1 MSKEKTDYTLIKKG
15 IKIESQKRDRVEI
28 LSNKKEYYL
37 GELFKEKILSKM
49 TNEKIESETLQET
62 ELLACKKDSEIISEM
77 DIKEINPDQIAERII
92 QLGKITKWII
102 IGYCDSLV
110 VYANPSVAGRVSV
123 GAYEHA
129 GWDGGDRLLSSDST
143 LELCN
148 SEMDLDPL
156 TPSKTIEQIL
166 VEILAKMHTVETIRE
181 GRHIVKDYLLKEW
194 GE

>member
-77 DIKEINPDQIAERII
+77 DIKEINPDQIAESSVSWSVSLSIFSFVILDRIF
-92 QLGKITKWII
+92 
-102 IGYCDSLV
+102 SL
-110 VYANPSVAGRVSV
+110 N
-123 GAYEHA
+123 
-129 GWDGGDRLLSSDST
+129 
-143 LELCN
+143 N
-148 SEMDLDPL
+148 SP
-156 TPSKTIEQIL
+156 K
-166 VEILAKMHTVETIRE
+166 
-181 GRHIVKDYLLKEW
+181 
-194 GE
+194 